1 MKLKVFK
8 CLFTLIIFYLIASP
22 ISSNNSIKIVTDRDY
37 PPFTYIDEKGKL
49 VGISV
54 EFWNMWSKKTGIKVE
69 LIPEEWIK
77 AQNMLFEG
85 KVSAIDEIFKTP
97 EREKYLVFSKP
108 VFKVTSS
115 IYYHKSISKI
125 NSPKDIT
132 PFVVGVKRGDAL
144 IDFLL
149 LQNPYINLR
158 FYSNY
163 SDIILSAKKGEI
175 KVFIMDDPPASYY
188 LVKHD
193 MIYDFFKGPIIYTNY
208 LHVASLKNKVNI
220 ISIINDGL
228 SKIPQEDIEKLLEKY
243 SFGKEVPPYFPK
255 VILYIVIVGFFI
267 LLLVLLYS
275 RILSLKVRE
284 ATKELKIAHDE
295 LKEQIDKFEFFIRN
309 VSDISDVNLKDY
321 DFAKR
326 ALRISILLLDK
337 DTYGIFFDRNMDS
350 LRILAIDRYDKN
362 LEGLLI
368 SKEDGDN
375 ILNIQNI
382 TLIKEPSFLKDINMK
397 EMLLYP
403 IKWQERIYGYLAC
416 VIPKESTNS
425 FEERDAEILERFG
438 NIISAFYGI
447 RVHIREREVYLSK
460 MVTLL
465 VKTLEYYDKY
475 TQGHSERVAKYA
487 VKVAEKLDLPPE
499 KIKKIYWASLLHD
512 IGKIYVPQNIL
523 NKNGRL
529 TQEEFEIIKIHP
541 IKSEEI
547 LKQVDEFKD
556 LAEIV
561 RHHHER
567 WDGLGYPDGLSAYEI
582 PLESRIIAMSDAFD
596 AMTSERPYKRA
607 MTLEE
612 AILEIEKNKGKQFDP
627 QIAEI
632 MIKIIKEEI
641 IEKNY

>member
-1 MKLKVFK
+1 L
-8 CLFTLIIFYLIASP
+8 LFHII
-22 ISSNNSIKIVTDRDY
+22 
-37 PPFTYIDEKGKL
+37 
-49 VGISV
+49 
-54 EFWNMWSKKTGIKVE
+54 
-69 LIPEEWIK
+69 
-77 AQNMLFEG
+77 
-85 KVSAIDEIFKTP
+85 
-97 EREKYLVFSKP
+97 
-108 VFKVTSS
+108 
-115 IYYHKSISKI
+115 
-125 NSPKDIT
+125 
-132 PFVVGVKRGDAL
+132 
-144 IDFLL
+144 
-149 LQNPYINLR
+149 
-158 FYSNY
+158 
-163 SDIILSAKKGEI
+163 
-175 KVFIMDDPPASYY
+175 
-188 LVKHD
+188 
-193 MIYDFFKGPIIYTNY
+193 
-208 LHVASLKNKVNI
+208 
-220 ISIINDGL
+220 
-228 SKIPQEDIEKLLEKY
+228 
-243 SFGKEVPPYFPK
+243 
-255 VILYIVIVGFFI
+255 GF
-267 LLLVLLYS
+267 
-275 RILSLKVRE
+275 SLKVRE
-284 ATKELKIAHDE
+284 ATKELKIAHDK

-309 VSDISDVNLKDY
+309 ISDISDVNLKDY

-326 ALRISILLLDK
+326 VLQISILLLDK

-416 VIPKESTNS
+416 VIPKESTYS
-425 FEERDAEILERFG
+425 FEERDVEILEFFG
-438 NIISAFYGI
+438 NIISVFYGI

-529 TQEEFEIIKIHP
+529 TQDEFEIIKIHP

-612 AILEIEKNKGKQFDP
+612 AILEIEKNKGTQFDP

>member
-54 EFWNMWSKKTGIKVE
+54 EFWNMWSEKTGIKVE

-132 PFVVGVKRGDAL
+132 PFIVGVKRGDAL

-149 LQNPYINLR
+149 LQNPYVNFR
-158 FYSNY
+158 FYRNY
-163 SDIILSAKKGEI
+163 SDIILSAKNGEI

-188 LVKHD
+188 LTKHD

-208 LHVASLKNKVNI
+208 LHVASLKNKANI
-220 ISIINDGL
+220 ISVINDGL

-267 LLLVLLYS
+267 LLLALSYN

-284 ATKELKIAHDE
+284 ATKELKIAHDN

-309 VSDISDVNLKDY
+309 ISDISDVNLKDY

-326 ALRISILLLDK
+326 VLRISILLLDK

-416 VIPKESTNS
+416 VIPKESTYS
-425 FEERDAEILERFG
+425 FEEREAEILERFG

-512 IGKIYVPQNIL
+512 IGKIYVPQSIL

-632 MIKIIKEEI
+632 MIKIIKE
-641 IEKNY
+641 K

>member
-54 EFWNMWSKKTGIKVE
+54 EFWNMWSEKTGIKVE

-132 PFVVGVKRGDAL
+132 PFIVGVKRGDAL

-149 LQNPYINLR
+149 LQNPYVNFR
-158 FYSNY
+158 FYRNY
-163 SDIILSAKKGEI
+163 SDIILSAKNGEI

-188 LVKHD
+188 LTKHD

-208 LHVASLKNKVNI
+208 LHVASLKNKANI
-220 ISIINDGL
+220 ISVINDGL

-267 LLLVLLYS
+267 LLLALSYN

-284 ATKELKIAHDE
+284 ATKELKIAHDN

-309 VSDISDVNLKDY
+309 ISDISDVNLKDY

-326 ALRISILLLDK
+326 VLRISILLLDK

-416 VIPKESTNS
+416 VIPKESTYS
-425 FEERDAEILERFG
+425 FEEREAEILERFG

-627 QIAEI
+627 KIAEI

>member
-54 EFWNMWSKKTGIKVE
+54 EFWNMWSEKTGIKVE

-132 PFVVGVKRGDAL
+132 PFIVGVKRGDAL

-149 LQNPYINLR
+149 LQNPYVNFR
-158 FYSNY
+158 FYRNY
-163 SDIILSAKKGEI
+163 SDIILSAKNGEI

-188 LVKHD
+188 LTKHD

-208 LHVASLKNKVNI
+208 LHVASLKNKANI
-220 ISIINDGL
+220 ISVINDGL

-267 LLLVLLYS
+267 LLLALSYN

-284 ATKELKIAHDE
+284 ATKELKIAHDN

-309 VSDISDVNLKDY
+309 ISDISDVNLKDY

-326 ALRISILLLDK
+326 VLRISILLLDK

-416 VIPKESTNS
+416 VIPKESTYS
-425 FEERDAEILERFG
+425 FEEREAEILERFG

-512 IGKIYVPQNIL
+512 IGKIYVPQSIL

>member
-1 MKLKVFK
+1 
-8 CLFTLIIFYLIASP
+8 
-22 ISSNNSIKIVTDRDY
+22 
-37 PPFTYIDEKGKL
+37 
-49 VGISV
+49 
-54 EFWNMWSKKTGIKVE
+54 
-69 LIPEEWIK
+69 
-77 AQNMLFEG
+77 
-85 KVSAIDEIFKTP
+85 
-97 EREKYLVFSKP
+97 
-108 VFKVTSS
+108 
-115 IYYHKSISKI
+115 
-125 NSPKDIT
+125 
-132 PFVVGVKRGDAL
+132 
-144 IDFLL
+144 
-149 LQNPYINLR
+149 
-158 FYSNY
+158 
-163 SDIILSAKKGEI
+163 
-175 KVFIMDDPPASYY
+175 
-188 LVKHD
+188 
-193 MIYDFFKGPIIYTNY
+193 
-208 LHVASLKNKVNI
+208 
-220 ISIINDGL
+220 
-228 SKIPQEDIEKLLEKY
+228 
-243 SFGKEVPPYFPK
+243 
-255 VILYIVIVGFFI
+255 
-267 LLLVLLYS
+267 
-275 RILSLKVRE
+275 
-284 ATKELKIAHDE
+284 
-295 LKEQIDKFEFFIRN
+295 
-309 VSDISDVNLKDY
+309 
-321 DFAKR
+321 
-326 ALRISILLLDK
+326 
-337 DTYGIFFDRNMDS
+337 MDS

-416 VIPKESTNS
+416 VIPKESIYS
-425 FEERDAEILERFG
+425 FEERDVEILEYFG

-556 LAEIV
+556 LAEVV